1 MSGSG
6 EKITLNVLSL
16 GAGVQSST
24 LLEMSLLGELPRY
37 DLVLFA
43 DTGNEPRAV
52 YNHVRYLQSKALA
65 AGIDFRL
72 VSKGT
77 RIQDDAHS
85 GKFYSMPLWI
95 KYEGRISAMRR
106 QCTIEYKITPTD
118 SEILGYL
125 LERGWAKRNTRGL
138 RRVRPGVRVNVHLGI
153 STDEEYRVSESETRW
168 KIKRYPLIEMGI
180 DRVTCVRWL
189 KSHSV
194 SVPSKSSC
202 KICPYHE
209 DDYWLSL
216 DPDEFEEC
224 CQFDDY
230 IRTPEFKQHSK
241 IVGDAYL
248 HRSGVP
254 LREVVL
260 VERVKSA
267 NSSLQAETIYQT
279 CGGDKGY
286 VCWS

>member
-1 MSGSG
+1 MNGSR
-6 EKITLNVLSL
+6 EKPTLNVLSL

-52 YNHVRYLQSKALA
+52 YNHVQYLQSKALA
-65 AGIDFRL
+65 EDIDFRI

-95 KYEGRISAMRR
+95 KHNGKISAMRR
-106 QCTIEYKITPTD
+106 QCTREYKITPTD
-118 SEILGYL
+118 SEILDYL
-125 LERGWAKRNTRGL
+125 LLCGWAKVNTRGL
-138 RRVRPGVRVNVHLGI
+138 RRVQPGIRVHVHIGI
-153 STDEEYRVSESETRW
+153 STDEMHRVSASETRW
-168 KIKRYPLIEMGI
+168 KIKRYPLIEMGV
-180 DRVTCVRWL
+180 DRVTCIKWL

-194 SVPSKSSC
+194 NVPPKSSC
-202 KICPYHE
+202 VVCPYHE

-216 DPDEFEEC
+216 DPDEFKEACE
-224 CQFDDY
+224 FDDY
-230 IRTPEFKQHSK
+230 IRTPEFKRHSK

-248 HRSGVP
+248 HRSGTP

-260 VERVKSA
+260 AERVKSH
-267 NSSLQAETIYQT
+267 NSSLLAETIYQK
-279 CGGDKGY
+279 CGGDGGF